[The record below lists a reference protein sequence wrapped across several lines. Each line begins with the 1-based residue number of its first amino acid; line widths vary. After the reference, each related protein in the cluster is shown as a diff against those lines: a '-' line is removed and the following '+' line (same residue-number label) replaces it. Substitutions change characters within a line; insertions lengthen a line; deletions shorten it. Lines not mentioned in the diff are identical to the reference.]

1 MKFRRAFAR
10 CVCAALGT
18 ALPAPALAQADCTV
32 HRACW
37 DQACEA
43 MDLPMSLQPSG
54 EGWELAWQ
62 QGAMVLYQGAPDDPE
77 GTLALYEPYEN
88 GRTSVFTLY
97 ASGEMV
103 LTSHQRRDG
112 VVLVA
117 TFYGNCAGDGG

>member
-1 MKFRRAFAR
+1 
-10 CVCAALGT
+10 
-18 ALPAPALAQADCTV
+18 
-32 HRACW
+32 
-37 DQACEA
+37 
-43 MDLPMSLQPSG
+43 MSLQPSG